1 MSAGRWAGSGS
12 TGASRAT
19 FTAVG
24 SRHFY
29 EPRRGHRL
37 PHDPFKAII
46 APRPVG
52 WVSSRSAEGVLN
64 LAPYSFFNAF
74 TAAPPIIG
82 FASNGWKDS
91 VANIEASGEFCWHLA
106 DHGLAARMNLTSASL
121 PPEVDEFAAAGLTP
135 RRSQVVEVPHA
146 AEARVVFECRRTQIV
161 RLTDSH
167 GTEVDTWL
175 TLGEVVG
182 VHIDESLLVDG
193 IYDTAAGDPV
203 LRAGGPSDYFRIGTD
218 RLFRMRRP
226 RAEDV
231 DVDR

>member
-1 MSAGRWAGSGS
+1 MGP
-12 TGASRAT
+12 
-19 FTAVG
+19 
-24 SRHFY
+24 RHFY
-29 EPRRGHRL
+29 EPRNGHRL

-52 WVSSRSAEGVLN
+52 WVSSRSADGVLN

-91 VANIEASGEFCWHLA
+91 VANIDVSGEFCWHLA
-106 DHGLAARMNLTSASL
+106 DYQLASRMNLSSASL
-121 PPEVDEFAAAGLTP
+121 PAEVDEFAVAGLTP
-135 RRSQVVEVPHA
+135 RASRVVGVPHA
-146 AEARVVFECRRTQIV
+146 AEARVVFECRRTQTV
-161 RLTDSH
+161 RLTDAE
-167 GTEVDTWL
+167 GAEVDTWL

-193 IYDTAAGDPV
+193 VYDTAAGDPV
-203 LRAGGPSDYFRIGTD
+203 LRAGGPGDYFRIGAD

-226 RAEDV
+226 RAADV
-231 DVDR
+231 DVDD